1 MMKDYPYFTALGFCS
16 NDFLSFLPE
25 IPLDNKVRILKHIV
39 QGGGPAATSAV
50 AAARLG
56 VPSAF
61 IGAVGDDDPGKWILR
76 DFEKERVCTR
86 GIAVRRGCS
95 SAIAYCWID
104 SRNGKRSVA
113 WTQGDLKELAPE
125 EIDMDL
131 VRHAKVLHLDG
142 HHAGAALAAAR
153 EARKQGIP
161 VSLDAGT
168 WRESMKPLLP
178 LTTFLI
184 ASEAFA
190 RQYSG
195 EEDLR
200 KALFKLGEIGAPVT
214 GVTMGEKGSMALD
227 KGNILYCPAF
237 RITPVDTTGAGD
249 VYHTG
254 FALRYLETHDLM
266 ESMRF
271 ASAVSALKCLQPG
284 GRTGIPSR
292 DEVDR
297 FLENNGVI
305 PQDR

>member
-1 MMKDYPYFTALGFCS
+1 MKDYPYFTALGFCS

-76 DFEKERVCTR
+76 DFGKEGVDTR
-86 GIAVRRGCS
+86 NVAVRRGCS

-113 WTQGDLKELAPE
+113 WTQGNLKELDPE
-125 EIDMDL
+125 EIDMEL
-131 VRHAKVLHLDG
+131 VRNSKVLHLDG
-142 HHAGAALAAAR
+142 HHAKAALAAAR
-153 EARKQGIP
+153 EARSAGVP
-161 VSLDAGT
+161 VSLDAGA
-168 WRESMKPLLP
+168 WRESMRPLLP

-195 EEDLR
+195 EEDLE
-200 KALFKLGEIGAPVT
+200 KALFELGKIGAPVT
-214 GVTMGEKGSMALD
+214 GVTMGEKGSMVLD
-227 KGNILYCPAF
+227 KGKVLRCPAF

-254 FALRYLETHDLM
+254 FALRYLETRDLQ

-292 DEVDR
+292 EEADR
-297 FLENNGVI
+297 FLKNNGAI